1 MKAEL
6 WIRANNRLG
15 ESVIW
20 HAASRRLLWVDLLDP
35 ALFIHDPATEKTE
48 RHALSLPPPIG
59 SIAATTD
66 PKRVI
71 LAHRGGLSLLHL
83 DTLKMEFFCDPEQG
97 RDAIIYND
105 IKVDRWGRLWVG
117 TSHIKEQEPRGAL
130 WCVQS
135 RSVWCLGDAG
145 FPISNGPSFSRDGTA
160 LYFNDSVG
168 RTCFA
173 YDLNEKDL
181 SPRNRRVLHQF
192 VEEDG
197 MPDGMTVDGFGMVWC
212 AMWGGSAIICLS
224 SHGQVMRR
232 ISVPAYNVTALCFGG
247 EEMRDVFITTATDGV
262 GKEMMNRHPL
272 TGNLFKYRV
281 ETPGLSEPLFPI

>member
-20 HAASRRLLWVDLLDP
+20 HAASRRLLWVDLMDP
-35 ALFIHDPATEKTE
+35 ALFMHDPATEKTE
-48 RHALSLPPPIG
+48 RHPLPLPPPIG

-66 PKRVI
+66 PRRVI
-71 LAHRGGLSLLHL
+71 FAHRGGLSLLHL
-83 DTLKMEFFCDPEQG
+83 ETLKMEFFCDPEQG

-135 RSVWCLGDAG
+135 RSIWCLGDAG
-145 FPISNGPSFSRDGTA
+145 FPVSNGPAFSRDGRV
-160 LYFNDSVG
+160 LYFSDSLG

-173 YDLNEKDL
+173 YDVNEKDL

-192 VEEDG
+192 EENEG
-197 MPDGMTVDGFGMVWC
+197 MPDGLVVDALGMVWC
-212 AMWGGSAIICLS
+212 AMWNGGAIICLS

-232 ISVPAYNVTALCFGG
+232 IEVPAYNVTTLCFGG
-247 EEMRDVFITTATDGV
+247 EELRDVFITSATDGV
-262 GKEMMNRHPL
+262 SKDMMKRHPL
-272 TGNLFKYRV
+272 TGNLFKFRV
-281 ETPGLSEPLFPI
+281 ETPGLPEPLFPI

>member
-35 ALFIHDPATEKTE
+35 ALFMHDPATEKTE
-48 RHALSLPPPIG
+48 RHTLTLPPPIG

-66 PKRVI
+66 PRRII

-83 DTLKMEFFCDPEQG
+83 ETLKMEFFCDPEQG

-145 FPISNGPSFSRDGTA
+145 FPVSNGPAFSRDGKA

-168 RTCFA
+168 RTCFV
-173 YDLNEKDL
+173 YDVNEKDL

-192 VEEDG
+192 VEDEG
-197 MPDGMTVDGFGMVWC
+197 MPDGMTVDGLGMVWC

-262 GKEMMNRHPL
+262 SKEMMNRHPL

-281 ETPGLSEPLFPI
+281 ETPGLPEPLFPI